1 MLALSISLVRHL
13 TQKTRLS
20 VLEADTAKLVDGMEI
35 LRTPK
40 NGKKLTIHIKKIKY
54 NIIFII

>member
-1 MLALSISLVRHL
+1 
-13 TQKTRLS
+13 
-20 VLEADTAKLVDGMEI
+20 VLEADTANLADGMEI
-35 LRTPK
+35 LRIPK